1 MPAHRHHALDVV
13 SPLLVAYRARLVL
26 SGVTPATLV
35 TKMTALAAFARTIAP
50 RRIEDATRADC
61 EAFLTSR
68 PLAAETRRAYRSHLR
83 GLYTWAW
90 EEGLVSEDVTARIPA
105 VRVPRR
111 APRPIPQADLERAL
125 SLAGG
130 RMQAW
135 LLLMCLG
142 GLRCIEI
149 SGLRPVDLQ
158 HTPDGVLLY
167 LRLCKGG
174 GSATVP
180 AHPTILEAL
189 ARLPIRNELWWSC
202 SRVTISAQVNEH
214 LRACGV
220 DSTAHSLRHWAGTA
234 WYKHSAHDLLTTQK
248 LLRHATVSSTQIY
261 AATDPTRPREVVDMV
276 PLRLVDP
283 RAS

>member
-1 MPAHRHHALDVV
+1 MPAHKHPVEVV
-13 SPLLVAYRARLVL
+13 SPLLDSYRARLVL
-26 SGVTPATLV
+26 AGVQPSTLV
-35 TKMTALAAFARTIAP
+35 AKMTTLHAFARTIAP
-50 RRIEDATRADC
+50 RRVEDATRADC
-61 EAFLTSR
+61 EHFLTSR
-68 PLAAETRRAYRSHLR
+68 PLAAETRRAYRSTLR
-83 GLYTWAW
+83 GLYVWGW
-90 EEGLVSEDVTARIPA
+90 EEGMVAEDITARIPA
-105 VRVPRR
+105 IRVPRK

-125 SLAGG
+125 ALAGG

-158 HTPDGVLLY
+158 HSPDGVLLY
-167 LRLCKGG
+167 LRRCQGG

-189 ARLPIRNELWWSC
+189 AALPIRDGLWWSC
-202 SRVTISAQVNEH
+202 NRVTISSQVNDH

-220 DSTAHSLRHWAGTA
+220 NSTAHSLRHWAGTA
-234 WYKHSAHDLLTTQK
+234 WYKHSKHDLLTTQK

-283 RAS
+283 GAVA